1 MAFETCTLEDRP
13 ELRDQVGQLAREGW
27 PTFLLHSDITH
38 WDTLFDEFAELQILY
53 PNQQEQVLP
62 H

>member
-1 MAFETCTLEDRP
+1 MAFETCTLKDRP

-38 WDTLFDEFAELQILY
+38 WDTLFDEFAEL
-53 PNQQEQVLP
+53 
-62 H
+62 